1 MNTKEK
7 KIESFKKPVKVLEA
21 NSELANRPE
30 VKAQVAKVKVV
41 VSKIDEIC
49 GTPEES
55 SKSIASKKKRIRE
68 ALLPLLS
75 HGIAKI
81 NGHKLSIGAAIPARF
96 IKQTVNSLSVLS
108 EREFI
113 NLIREVKGYITT
125 NKTALVAMSYEE
137 EEIAMLLTLID
148 SFIDN
153 HDRKEASKTSE
164 LAREA
169 MLKSEIRKADLAIK
183 NLDVLMECYS
193 HEYPETYNLYKL
205 NRQIKHSSSQPVSVL
220 GVVTDALTGV
230 PAQSATVKFYQLNTD
245 DTLRAFKEDQGMV
258 DSMTPVLV
266 RKTTLNGRYNVRNLA
281 PGRYVVV
288 ISKAGYET
296 QRVIIFVNSK
306 ETTRLTIQLI
316 KEE

>member
-68 ALLPLLS
+68 ALLPLLN

-96 IKQTVNSLSVLS
+96 IKQTVSSLSVLS
-108 EREFI
+108 ERDFI

-125 NKTALVAMSYEE
+125 NKAALVTMSYEE
-137 EEIAMLLTLID
+137 EEMAMLLSLID
-148 SFIDN
+148 SFLDN
-153 HDRKEASKTSE
+153 HDRKEVSKTSE

-169 MLKSEIRKADLAIK
+169 MLRAEIGKADLAIK
-183 NLDVLMECYS
+183 NLDILMECYS

-205 NRQIKHSSSQPVSVL
+205 NRQIKYSSGQPVSVL
-220 GVVTDALTGV
+220 GVVTDALTGI
-230 PAQSATVKFYQLNTD
+230 PAQSATVKFYHLNTD
-245 DTLRAFKEDQGMV
+245 DTIRAFKEDQGMV
-258 DSMTPVLV
+258 DAMTPVLV
-266 RKTTLNGRYNVRNLA
+266 RKTTLNGRYSVRNLE